1 MKFQIDGRFIAI
13 HALECAVY
21 YAMGVLIVFAICN
34 VNDPIGF
41 IGASFIAAT
50 ALYTVYFY
58 PRAIC
63 INDGII
69 LMKKNNSWKKVKV
82 KLSDIVTIQTNSKFY
97 NTVTI
102 STKSGVK
109 YHLHPRDVVALEN
122 AIESKRQ

>member
-1 MKFQIDGRFIAI
+1 
-13 HALECAVY
+13 
-21 YAMGVLIVFAICN
+21 
-34 VNDPIGF
+34 
-41 IGASFIAAT
+41 
-50 ALYTVYFY
+50 
-58 PRAIC
+58 
-63 INDGII
+63 
-69 LMKKNNSWKKVKV
+69 MKKNNSWKKVKV

>member
-1 MKFQIDGRFIAI
+1 
-13 HALECAVY
+13 
-21 YAMGVLIVFAICN
+21 MGVLIVFAICN

-41 IGASFIAAT
+41 FGASFIAAT
-50 ALYTVYFY
+50 ALYSVYFY